1 MGQELVIN
9 QRECLP
15 NRWAAVAELAVARWQ
30 FQGGHLLAAR
40 PVLAVQVAMEERVEM
55 SISTLARKQPNRQS
69 SQKAMMPMAFIFK
82 VLAVVAELEGIQFQC
97 LLLQALAVPLLLGL
111 HWVVQVGP
119 VEMEEL

>member
-15 NRWAAVAELAVARWQ
+15 NRWAAVAEQAVARWRSQ
-30 FQGGHLLAAR
+30 EGLLVAEL
-40 PVLAVQVAMEERVEM
+40 PVLAAQVVMVERVEM
-55 SISTLARKQPNRQS
+55 SISTLAQKQQNRQS

-97 LLLQALAVPLLLGL
+97 LLQ
-111 HWVVQVGP
+111 
-119 VEMEEL
+119 